1 MENYVGNAIVLNLDY
16 SFLSI
21 NHWFD
26 AWSLVCRGKARP
38 LVTYDQRIRSE
49 KIDAPAPAVIQLTH
63 HVTLGRRRQ
72 SFTMP
77 SHRNIW
83 VREGGK
89 CAYCGCSISLR
100 QTTKDHVHPRSKG
113 GKDVL
118 LNVVA
123 ACEAC
128 NARKANKTLAETG
141 MTFRAGVVLRHL
153 TDDEK
158 LTVLMKTSQSHER
171 RTWLGFLKREGLS
184 LF

>member
-1 MENYVGNAIVLNLDY
+1 MTPGSCIVLNL
-16 SFLSI
+16 SFEFLSI

-26 AWSLVCRGKARP
+26 AWSLVARGKAIP
-38 LVTYDQRIRSE
+38 LATYDQQIRSD
-49 KIDAPAPAVIQLTH
+49 KLSVAAPAVVQLKH

-72 SFTMP
+72 GFTLP

-123 ACEAC
+123 ACESC
-128 NARKANKTLAETG
+128 NARKADRTLAETG
-141 MTFRAGVVLRHL
+141 MVFREGVELRHL

-171 RTWLGFLKREGLS
+171 KTWLGFLKREGLS